1 MKGRSG
7 GPLFCLLDPHHN
19 IGTALAVNLLRKIAI
34 ILIAFVVGGCP
45 VSAVLSLLR
54 SRLLRPVFIAL
65 GIALLVQVLVAVALT
80 RSTVTALEADLA
92 ARLGVDSQHLSAE
105 LEQASRDVTSNLDG
119 LSQNTRQRLSA
130 GLSTRLKGEQGQL
143 RATLEKDLKDSA
155 TDMAE
160 LLAAVAP
167 RAMWDGDTPTLSEF
181 ARRAQRNPNVLFV
194 VYDDA
199 QGEHLTRYLNRDN
212 ETIKALLTKGE
223 GERAMDRVLNAA
235 QKDPSVYCVEASISP
250 NGVEIG
256 KVRMGVST
264 SAVETDLAALDKRFT
279 ALIAN
284 GEQLVS
290 ESLGSAA
297 ADSSGAL
304 RSRLQTAQAAAS
316 AMTTNTRAAVQ
327 DAAATLRWRI
337 GVGLALVGLG
347 VLLAL
352 ALVLGRRVVLRLQ
365 LLNRALDDLA
375 AGEGDLTKRVQLNS
389 NDEIGDMASAVNR
402 FVDKLQ
408 PIVREAGDVAQ
419 QTGIEIG
426 AMSKRN
432 AGADAAAALQ
442 RDEVAASL
450 QALARMADEA
460 QAESQAMQA
469 ALQQVVDI
477 RQATDENTRTSNQVG
492 NLIEALA
499 GQVETGA
506 QVIQRL
512 AQQSEQIEVVLEVIH
527 GIAEQ
532 TNLLALNA
540 AIEAARAGETGRGF
554 AVVADEVRALASKTQ
569 SSTGDIQEHISK
581 LQSGAK
587 EAVATIG
594 LAGRQAE
601 EGLAVLRDSARL
613 QKSVQASVEQVHAAI
628 GLATKAAEHQARGA
642 QAVRG
647 RVEVIH
653 AQAEEAA
660 QAVVATTASGKT
672 LDKLAAQLKASLG
685 QFRA

>member
-1 MKGRSG
+1 
-7 GPLFCLLDPHHN
+7 
-19 IGTALAVNLLRKIAI
+19 
-34 ILIAFVVGGCP
+34 
-45 VSAVLSLLR
+45 
-54 SRLLRPVFIAL
+54 
-65 GIALLVQVLVAVALT
+65 LVQVLVAVALT

-92 ARLGVDSQHLSAE
+92 TRLGVDSQHLSSE
-105 LEQASRDVTSNLDG
+105 LEQASQQVTSSLNNLSSSTGQRLSDG
-119 LSQNTRQRLSA
+119 LSA
-130 GLSTRLKGEQGQL
+130 RLKDEQKQL

-167 RAMWDGDTPTLSEF
+167 RAMWDNDTPTLSEF

-199 QGEHLTRYLNRDN
+199 TGEHLTRYLNREN
-212 ETIKALLTKGE
+212 PIIKALLAKGE
-223 GERAMDRVLNAA
+223 GERAMDKVLNAA
-235 QKDPSVYCVEASISP
+235 KNDPSLYYVEASISP

-264 SAVETDLAALDKRFT
+264 ASIDENVAALDKRFAT
-279 ALIAN
+279 LLSSSK
-284 GEQLVS
+284 QLVS
-290 ESLGSAA
+290 DSLSSAA
-297 ADSSGAL
+297 ADSSAAL
-304 RSRLQTAQAAAS
+304 RTRLQSAQGAAS
-316 AMTTNTRAAVQ
+316 AMATNTSSAVQ
-327 DAAATLRWRI
+327 DAAETLRWRI

-347 VLLAL
+347 VLLLL
-352 ALVLGRRVVLRLQ
+352 AVVLGRRVVNK
-365 LLNRALDDLA
+365 LLLLIAALDDLA
-375 AGEGDLTKRVQLNS
+375 AGEGDLTKRVKLDS
-389 NDEIGDMASAVNR
+389 NDEIGDMAAAVNR

-419 QTGIEIG
+419 QTGVEIG
-426 AMSKRN
+426 AMSRRN
-432 AGADAAAALQ
+432 AGADAAAELQ

-450 QALARMADEA
+450 QALAQMADEA
-460 QAESQAMQA
+460 QAESHAMQA
-469 ALQQVVDI
+469 ALKQVVDI

-492 NLIEALA
+492 GLIEALA
-499 GQVETGA
+499 GQVENGA
-506 QVIQRL
+506 QVIERL
-512 AQQSEQIEVVLEVIH
+512 AKQSEQIEVVLEVIH

-569 SSTGDIQEHISK
+569 SSTGDIQEHIAK

-594 LAGRQAE
+594 LAGRQAK

-613 QKSVQASVEQVHAAI
+613 QLTVQASVEQVHAAI
-628 GLATKAAEHQARGA
+628 GLATKAAEHQAQGA

-653 AQAEEAA
+653 AQAEKAA
-660 QAVVATTASGKT
+660 QAVVETTASGKA